1 MEEVTIERLYDLA
14 RSINESGLF
23 DFDLNFAFDAGKEI
37 IDASHSYFL
46 LTGRWAGQKHKFE
59 LEIDSKEVLE
69 SILDVVS
76 CLAKMKEWD

>member
-1 MEEVTIERLYDLA
+1 MEEVTLERLTDLA
-14 RSINESGLF
+14 TSINESGIF
-23 DFDLNFAFDAGKEI
+23 NFDLNFAFDAGKDI
-37 IDASHSYFL
+37 IDSSNGYFL